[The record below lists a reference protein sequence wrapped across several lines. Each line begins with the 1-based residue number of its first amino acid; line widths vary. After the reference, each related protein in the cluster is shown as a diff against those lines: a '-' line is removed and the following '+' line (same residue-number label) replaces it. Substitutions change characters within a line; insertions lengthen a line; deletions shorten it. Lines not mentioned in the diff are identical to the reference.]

1 MNLLKKTDDEIVK
14 IAKPIWENLIKY
26 TRNDTQSL
34 ILAGVAKRDRSSI
47 LETAK
52 KTTITRIVEAGIA
65 LNIGIIWDG
74 YDIISELTRR
84 IENE

>member
-1 MNLLKKTDDEIVK
+1 MREVGTLLPIVFVNE
-14 IAKPIWENLIKY
+14 WEHLVRY
-26 TRNDTQSL
+26 TRNDTQTL
-34 ILAGVAKRDRSSI
+34 VLAGVAKRDRKSI
-47 LETAK
+47 LEAAK
-52 KTTITRIVEAGIA
+52 KTTITRIVEAGNA

>member
-1 MNLLKKTDDEIVK
+1 MVR
-14 IAKPIWENLIKY
+14 Y
-26 TRNDTQSL
+26 TRNDTQTL
-34 ILAGVAKRDRSSI
+34 VLAGVARDRKSI
-47 LETAK
+47 LEAAK
-52 KTTITRIVEAGIA
+52 KTTITRIVEAGNA